1 MYDVRKDLNQGIIPI
16 GVPRAYNFD
25 YGIIQTA
32 RALLAASEADIKNNV
47 ALTKNNVALT
57 NADVA
62 TVANYLQQIEALG
75 VDDFFDIDVDGG
87 LEPSLNPTF
96 SVKWQLDSNGN
107 IMPA

>member
-1 MYDVRKDLNQGIIPI
+1 MYNEYNVRKDLNQGIIPI

-25 YGIIQTA
+25 YGIIAIAQA
-32 RALLAASEADIKNNV
+32 KLDNSMADIDKAVKTTEDN
-47 ALTKNNVALT
+47 ATKTENLVNK
-57 NADVA
+57 
-62 TVANYLQQIEALG
+62 IEAYG
-75 VDDFFDIDVDGG
+75 FDDFFEIDVDGG

>member
-1 MYDVRKDLNQGIIPI
+1 MYNEYNVRKDLNQGIIPI

-25 YGIIQTA
+25 YGIIAIAQA
-32 RALLAASEADIKNNV
+32 KLDNSMADINKAVKTAEDN
-47 ALTKNNVALT
+47 ATKTENLVNK
-57 NADVA
+57 
-62 TVANYLQQIEALG
+62 IEAYG
-75 VDDFFDIDVDGG
+75 FDDFFDIDVDGG